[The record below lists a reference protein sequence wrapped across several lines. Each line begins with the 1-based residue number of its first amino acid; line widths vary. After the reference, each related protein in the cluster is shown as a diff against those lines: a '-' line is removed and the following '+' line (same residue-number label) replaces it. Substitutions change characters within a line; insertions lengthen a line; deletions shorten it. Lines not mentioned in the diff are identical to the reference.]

1 MLHLRTLT
9 LPAGASLLRRHAL
22 SVVAAPLPSCWAA
35 FPAAAAAAP
44 AAHAF
49 RLFRRCNSS
58 RSSSGSRAD
67 DGPTMIPY
75 NPDPLHV
82 LQQAAGGA
90 HVTSEAKDGL
100 PDLYQLPADE
110 DPAVTAARVLVR
122 EDLHK
127 EKQRKEIIEHFSIVL
142 GGLALLAAYAVYVYQ
157 TEGVRPP
164 DAEQQQQQQSRAA
177 QSTPCPAGLQGG

>member
-1 MLHLRTLT
+1 
-9 LPAGASLLRRHAL
+9 
-22 SVVAAPLPSCWAA
+22 
-35 FPAAAAAAP
+35 
-44 AAHAF
+44 
-49 RLFRRCNSS
+49 
-58 RSSSGSRAD
+58 
-67 DGPTMIPY
+67 MIPY

-90 HVTSEAKDGL
+90 RVTSEAKDGL

-122 EDLHK
+122 EDLHR

-157 TEGVRPP
+157 TEGVRPT
-164 DAEQQQQQQSRAA
+164 DAEQQQQQQQQSRAA
-177 QSTPCPAGLQGG
+177 QSTPCPAGLQGGELAIAALDFCGGAGRSAPSARVEAHPSLSLPITFSARAVPVSA